1 MRFKD
6 KVVLITGGNGGIGFA
21 TAKLFVEEGARVIIT
36 GRDQS
41 TLDSSVKILGQKARA
56 FRADVLNKDERDVL
70 FNAIREEFGTLD
82 VVFANAGI
90 MKPTPIGSTAED
102 TFDEILR
109 VNVTGVFMT
118 IQSALPLL
126 KRGSSIIL
134 NGSIIST
141 IGAPGT
147 SAYAASKAGVR
158 SMTRVLAAE
167 LSSKGIRINIVVP
180 GATRTAIWGKTEAAN
195 ERLDKI
201 SASIPLHRIGDAEEI
216 AKAVLFLSSEESS
229 YIQGAEIVVDGGSS
243 SLPAGAPIYL
253 AK

>member
-21 TAKLFVEEGARVIIT
+21 TAKLFVNEGARVIIT

-56 FRADVLNKDERDVL
+56 FRADVLNKDEREVL
-70 FNAIREEFGTLD
+70 FKGIREEFGTLD

>member
-1 MRFKD
+1 MKFKN

-21 TAKLFVEEGARVIIT
+21 TAKLFVDEGANVIIT
-36 GRDQS
+36 GRDQN
-41 TLDSSVKILGQKARA
+41 TLDSAVKILGNQARA
-56 FRADVLNKDERDVL
+56 YRADVLNKEERELL
-70 FNAIREEFGTLD
+70 FKGIREEFGTLD

-90 MKPTPIGSTAED
+90 MKPTPAANTTEEI
-102 TFDEILR
+102 FDEVLR

-118 IQSALPLL
+118 IQAALPLL
-126 KRGSSIIL
+126 KKGSSVVL
-134 NGSIIST
+134 NGSIINT

-167 LSSKGIRINIVVP
+167 LSPKGIRINIVVP
-180 GATRTAIWGKTEAAN
+180 GATRTSIWGTTEAAN

-201 SASIPLHRIGDAEEI
+201 SASIPLRRIGDPDEI
-216 AKAVLFLSSEESS
+216 AKVVLFLASDDSS
-229 YIQGAEIVVDGGSS
+229 YVQGAEIIVDGGSS

-253 AK
+253 AS

>member
-1 MRFKD
+1 
-6 KVVLITGGNGGIGFA
+6 
-21 TAKLFVEEGARVIIT
+21 
-36 GRDQS
+36 
-41 TLDSSVKILGQKARA
+41 
-56 FRADVLNKDERDVL
+56 
-70 FNAIREEFGTLD
+70 
-82 VVFANAGI
+82 